1 MQSCPLTLS
10 HDTLC
15 PQPLTQLLVN
25 DNLDLG
31 CTIIERAA
39 TDKAVRDIDK
49 SLAAQYEARANARRN
64 GLDFYKHSMMQQQ
77 QSGPFPAG
85 LPESLM
91 PKPGNLAQQRV
102 YEDFGRLPRG
112 QPLAARYGEGG
123 VPPGSPLQVGLR
135 WLLLVV
141 VVVVVVMAVMMHM
154 QAPFVNPLP
163 QAPLVSD
170 ALCSSSPTPAV
181 YPPPL

>member
-1 MQSCPLTLS
+1 
-10 HDTLC
+10 
-15 PQPLTQLLVN
+15 LVN

-49 SLAAQYEARANARRN
+49 SLAAQYEARINARRN
-64 GLDFYKHSMMQQQ
+64 GVDFYKHSMMQQQ

-91 PKPGNLAQQRV
+91 PKPGNPAQQRV

-112 QPLAARYGEGG
+112 QPLSARYGEGG
-123 VPPGSPLQVGLR
+123 VPPGSPLQVGFAMR
-135 WLLLVV
+135 WGWVADGVDAACAAAGTRAHAYCCLV
-141 VVVVVVMAVMMHM
+141 AC
-154 QAPFVNPLP
+154 LY
-163 QAPLVSD
+163 S
-170 ALCSSSPTPAV
+170 LC
-181 YPPPL
+181 

>member
-1 MQSCPLTLS
+1 VLVLFSVRLVLTTV
-10 HDTLC
+10 DCAAAGLC
-15 PQPLTQLLVN
+15 CALQLLVN

-49 SLAAQYEARANARRN
+49 SLAAQYEARINARRN
-64 GLDFYKHSMMQQQ
+64 GVDFYKHSMMQQQ

-112 QPLAARYGEGG
+112 QPLSARYGEGG
-123 VPPGSPLQVGLR
+123 VPPGSPLQVG
-135 WLLLVV
+135 
-141 VVVVVVMAVMMHM
+141 
-154 QAPFVNPLP
+154 
-163 QAPLVSD
+163 
-170 ALCSSSPTPAV
+170 PAV
-181 YPPPL
+181 RWGRLAD

>member
-1 MQSCPLTLS
+1 MCGLANNPLMSVVASL
-10 HDTLC
+10 L
-15 PQPLTQLLVN
+15 LLQLLVN

-49 SLAAQYEARANARRN
+49 SLAAQYEARANARRT
-64 GLDFYKHSMMQQQ
+64 GVDFYKHAVLQQQ

-91 PKPGNLAQQRV
+91 PKPGNVAQQRV

-112 QPLAARYGEGG
+112 QPLPARGYGEGG
-123 VPPGSPLQVGLR
+123 MPPGSPLQVRGWLDWGLGCR
-135 WLLLVV
+135 AAGVRVCAWHQGL
-141 VVVVVVMAVMMHM
+141 AR
-154 QAPFVNPLP
+154 AAWYGAWPG
-163 QAPLVSD
+163 
-170 ALCSSSPTPAV
+170 
-181 YPPPL
+181 

>member
-1 MQSCPLTLS
+1 M
-10 HDTLC
+10 
-15 PQPLTQLLVN
+15 N

-64 GLDFYKHSMMQQQ
+64 GVDFYKHSMMQQQ

-91 PKPGNLAQQRV
+91 PKPGNMAQQRV

-112 QPLAARYGEGG
+112 QPLQARGYGEGG
-123 VPPGSPLQVGLR
+123 VPGSPMQVREACCSCFGVGRQGATGEWLEQRGLT
-135 WLLLVV
+135 LVG
-141 VVVVVVMAVMMHM
+141 
-154 QAPFVNPLP
+154 
-163 QAPLVSD
+163 
-170 ALCSSSPTPAV
+170 C
-181 YPPPL
+181 

>member
-1 MQSCPLTLS
+1 M
-10 HDTLC
+10 
-15 PQPLTQLLVN
+15 QLLVN

-49 SLAAQYEARANARRN
+49 SLAAQYEARINARRQ
-64 GLDFYKHSMMQQQ
+64 GVDFYKHTMMQQQ

-91 PKPGNLAQQRV
+91 PKPGNMAQQRV

-123 VPPGSPLQVGLR
+123 VPPGSPLQVGSG
-135 WLLLVV
+135 
-141 VVVVVVMAVMMHM
+141 HSCF
-154 QAPFVNPLP
+154 PCCN
-163 QAPLVSD
+163 
-170 ALCSSSPTPAV
+170 LC
-181 YPPPL
+181 